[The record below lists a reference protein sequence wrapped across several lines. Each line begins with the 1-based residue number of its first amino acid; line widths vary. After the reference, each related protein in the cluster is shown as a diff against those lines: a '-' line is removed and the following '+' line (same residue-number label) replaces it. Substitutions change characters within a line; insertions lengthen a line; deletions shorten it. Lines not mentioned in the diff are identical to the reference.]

1 MSRIIFN
8 DGTRVQKFH
17 TVDDKIV
24 IETSQDIT
32 HILEQNKIDLEADKA
47 RQGFVDEMH
56 HVARIPNTVIDD
68 LNKMGIM
75 RGFAIVD
82 EDEFAKWL
90 NTTEIGVACKT
101 YRGQL

>member
-1 MSRIIFN
+1 MSKIIFD

-17 TVDDKIV
+17 VVDDKIV

-32 HILEQNKIDLEADKA
+32 NILEQNKVDLEADKA
-47 RQGFVDEMH
+47 RLGFTEDLH

-68 LNKMGIM
+68 LNKMEIM

-82 EDEFAKWL
+82 ETAFAKWL
-90 NTTEIGVACKT
+90 NTTEIGIACKT

>member
-1 MSRIIFN
+1 MSKIIFD

-17 TVDDKIV
+17 VVDDKIV
-24 IETSQDIT
+24 IETSQDVT
-32 HILEQNKIDLEADKA
+32 NILERNKVDLEADKA
-47 RQGFVDEMH
+47 RLGFTEDLH

-82 EDEFAKWL
+82 ETAFAKWL
-90 NTTEIGVACKT
+90 NTTEIGIACKT

>member
-1 MSRIIFN
+1 MSKIIFD

-17 TVDDKIV
+17 VVDDKVV

-32 HILEQNKIDLEADKA
+32 NILERNKVDLEADKA
-47 RQGFVDEMH
+47 RLGFTEDLH

-82 EDEFAKWL
+82 ETSFAKWL
-90 NTTEIGVACKT
+90 NTTEIGIACKT

>member
-1 MSRIIFN
+1 MSKIIFD

-17 TVDDKIV
+17 VVDDKIV

-32 HILEQNKIDLEADKA
+32 NILERNKVDLEADKA
-47 RQGFVDEMH
+47 RLGFTEDLH

-68 LNKMGIM
+68 LNKMEIM

-82 EDEFAKWL
+82 ETAFAKWL
-90 NTTEIGVACKT
+90 NTTEIGIACKT

>member
-1 MSRIIFN
+1 MSRIIFD

-17 TVDDKIV
+17 TIDDKVV

-32 HILEQNKIDLEADKA
+32 NILEQNKVDLEADKA
-47 RQGFVDEMH
+47 RLGFVEDLH

-75 RGFAIVD
+75 HGFAIVD
-82 EDEFAKWL
+82 DNAFAKWL
-90 NTTEIGVACKT
+90 NTTEIGIACKT

>member
-1 MSRIIFN
+1 MSKIIFD

-17 TVDDKIV
+17 VVDDKIV

-32 HILEQNKIDLEADKA
+32 NILEKNKVDLEADKA
-47 RQGFVDEMH
+47 RQGFVNEMH

-82 EDEFAKWL
+82 DVEFAKWL
-90 NTTEIGVACKT
+90 NTTEIGIACKT

>member
-1 MSRIIFN
+1 MSKIIFD

-17 TVDDKIV
+17 VVDDKVV

-32 HILEQNKIDLEADKA
+32 NILEQNKVDLEADKA
-47 RQGFVDEMH
+47 RLGFTEDLH

-82 EDEFAKWL
+82 ETSFAKWL
-90 NTTEIGVACKT
+90 NTTEIGIACKT

>member
-1 MSRIIFN
+1 MSKIIFD

-17 TVDDKIV
+17 VVDDKVV

-32 HILEQNKIDLEADKA
+32 NILERNKVDLEADKA
-47 RQGFVDEMH
+47 RLGFTEDLH

-75 RGFAIVD
+75 RGFAIMD
-82 EDEFAKWL
+82 ETSFAKWL
-90 NTTEIGVACKT
+90 NTTEIGIACKT

>member
-1 MSRIIFN
+1 MSKIIFD

-17 TVDDKIV
+17 VVDDKIV
-24 IETSQDIT
+24 IETSQDVT
-32 HILEQNKIDLEADKA
+32 NILEQNKVDLEADKA
-47 RQGFVDEMH
+47 RLGFTEDLH

-68 LNKMGIM
+68 LNKMEIM

-82 EDEFAKWL
+82 ETAFAKWL
-90 NTTEIGVACKT
+90 NTTEIGIACKT

>member
-1 MSRIIFN
+1 MSKIIFD

-17 TVDDKIV
+17 VVDDKIV

-32 HILEQNKIDLEADKA
+32 NILERNKVDLEADKA
-47 RQGFVDEMH
+47 RLGFTEDLH

-82 EDEFAKWL
+82 ETAFAKWL
-90 NTTEIGVACKT
+90 NTTEIGIACKT

>member
-1 MSRIIFN
+1 MSKIIFD

-17 TVDDKIV
+17 VVDDKIV

-32 HILEQNKIDLEADKA
+32 NILERNKVDLEADKA
-47 RQGFVDEMH
+47 RPGFTEDLH

-82 EDEFAKWL
+82 ETAFAKWL
-90 NTTEIGVACKT
+90 NTTEIGIACKT